1 MPTEPPLVVV
11 PSYGRA
17 GRTLTQKVFASG
29 VVVVPESQA
38 DDYREREEW
47 PDGWSVVGIP
57 DEKDGRKS
65 RKQNAVLDLYQGR
78 DLVMCDDDY
87 KYVGM
92 WENGIDK
99 RCTPEMLDRMLT
111 NGFQM
116 ARDVGTPLWGINVQ
130 VDRKF
135 YREHAPFAFISVVL
149 GPFMAFVGDLWPEDL
164 RFDDSLWYKED
175 YDLSLKVLHRFHHTV
190 RLSRYHYMVDHQQM
204 SGGVVGMRN
213 MDSEKAENDRLE
225 RRWGSGVWKS
235 QFHRSVNPIIKVPLK
250 GI

>member
-92 WENGIDK
+92 WENRIDPS
-99 RCTPEMLDRMLT
+99 CADGLC
-111 NGFQM
+111 
-116 ARDVGTPLWGINVQ
+116 
-130 VDRKF
+130 
-135 YREHAPFAFISVVL
+135 
-149 GPFMAFVGDLWPEDL
+149 
-164 RFDDSLWYKED
+164 
-175 YDLSLKVLHRFHHTV
+175 
-190 RLSRYHYMVDHQQM
+190 
-204 SGGVVGMRN
+204 
-213 MDSEKAENDRLE
+213 
-225 RRWGSGVWKS
+225 
-235 QFHRSVNPIIKVPLK
+235 
-250 GI
+250 